1 VPEAQ
6 LTAWATKLLGIEPT
20 EEDSV
25 RYDSILGD
33 DFATQNMDVYI
44 YISEGILDSEGV
56 PKFDNLTLRV
66 EGVSV
71 GAANLEG
78 ELGTET
84 PAWIDDGGEN
94 NFESLST
101 FLITDEPVALND
113 LVTTFELITDEDN
126 GNFNGDEFPLPIPV
140 LANDLFNGKLLTDVG
155 EDGVTVTVNE
165 VGGLEITQD
174 LDEAVGEVSVNNT
187 GDFPTIDFTPA
198 EGFTGL
204 ATFKYTVTVSGQDS
218 EGLEITNVV
227 SNEATVQVRVNAFPD
242 PDAPIAANDSA
253 VTFFDTP
260 VSIDVLANDTLPEGT
275 PEIEIVDA
283 PLPSQGTAVP
293 ENGAILFTPNEDYT
307 AFDVPA
313 RFTYK
318 VIVNGKESN
327 AALITVRIDDTPEI
341 YVPPATP
348 SKGSGGLLG
357 CTYNPGAPFDPTL
370 PLLALAAI
378 AGLAYRKR
386 MQA

>member
-71 GAANLEG
+71 REANLEG
-78 ELGTET
+78 ELGAGN
-84 PAWIDDGGEN
+84 PAWIVDGEN
-94 NFESLST
+94 NFESLSN

-113 LVTTFELITDEDN
+113 LVTTFERITDPDN
-126 GNFNGDEFPLPIPV
+126 GNFNGDEFPLNIPV
-140 LANDLFNGKLLTDVG
+140 LGNDLFNGELLTS
-155 EDGVTVTVNE
+155 EDVTVTV
-165 VGGLEITQD
+165 D
-174 LDEAVGEVSVNNT
+174 SVDIVTDVDPSEGTTAINNS
-187 GDFPTIDFTPA
+187 GDVPFIEFTPV

-204 ATFKYTVTVSGQDS
+204 VTFTYTVTVSGTDS
-218 EGLEITNVV
+218 TGGDITGVT

-242 PDAPIAANDSA
+242 PEAPIAANDSA

-275 PEIEIVDA
+275 PTIEIVDE
-283 PLPSQGTAVP
+283 PSPSQGTAVV

-318 VIVNGKESN
+318 VTVNDKESN
-327 AALITVRIDDTPEI
+327 AALVTVRIDDTPEI